1 MNSGVEQMPIHY
13 LEVVFNQEFLASY
26 AVDIDETG
34 VARLQKILDDNRDK
48 AKQVAD
54 AFSGA
59 DTAISRLFSSGFT
72 SLAENLR
79 SLFFGASSG
88 EPASASRGTSASS
101 QAAGTASAAPSGT
114 ALSSNLFSEGM
125 KNLSDMKT
133 SLQTYLTTTGT
144 TAAGTDRNETG
155 RRTGEIASYL
165 SSISAA
171 VSRIAGG
178 ATGGEGS
185 GGGGPS
191 SGSGLTTGGSIGSA
205 SMAVNLDL
213 TWANAAISAFMAN
226 ASSRFRLTA
235 DASGVVSAASSAL
248 DRIRSMFSS
257 TTLNVKTKVGT
268 DTDASKS
275 GTNIRLPQS
284 TGGRFSTPTDV
295 QVAEDGDPEYI
306 IPFKKEAIAVP
317 LLKNLLSELSSQ
329 ARESILGASSRN
341 PTASASTS
349 RPSAA
354 DLSNL
359 PGAPL
364 SAHATSI
371 PNLSALSLSLTD
383 ALSAPTASALS
394 VSQTTNNTVDAP
406 VTINVTATGFDPESL
421 GRSVYDIAQR
431 YQLRTL
437 KGVFS

>member
-1 MNSGVEQMPIHY
+1 MPIHY
-13 LEVVFNQEFLASY
+13 FEVVFNQEFLAPH
-26 AVDIDETG
+26 AADLAETG

-341 PTASASTS
+341 PTASTS

-406 VTINVTATGFDPESL
+406 VTINVTATGSDPESL

>member
-1 MNSGVEQMPIHY
+1 
-13 LEVVFNQEFLASY
+13 
-26 AVDIDETG
+26 
-34 VARLQKILDDNRDK
+34 
-48 AKQVAD
+48 
-54 AFSGA
+54 
-59 DTAISRLFSSGFT
+59 
-72 SLAENLR
+72 
-79 SLFFGASSG
+79 
-88 EPASASRGTSASS
+88 
-101 QAAGTASAAPSGT
+101 
-114 ALSSNLFSEGM
+114 
-125 KNLSDMKT
+125 
-133 SLQTYLTTTGT
+133 
-144 TAAGTDRNETG
+144 
-155 RRTGEIASYL
+155 
-165 SSISAA
+165 
-171 VSRIAGG
+171 
-178 ATGGEGS
+178 
-185 GGGGPS
+185 
-191 SGSGLTTGGSIGSA
+191 
-205 SMAVNLDL
+205 
-213 TWANAAISAFMAN
+213 MAN

-406 VTINVTATGFDPESL
+406 VTINVTATGSDPESL

>member
-1 MNSGVEQMPIHY
+1 
-13 LEVVFNQEFLASY
+13 
-26 AVDIDETG
+26 
-34 VARLQKILDDNRDK
+34 
-48 AKQVAD
+48 
-54 AFSGA
+54 
-59 DTAISRLFSSGFT
+59 
-72 SLAENLR
+72 
-79 SLFFGASSG
+79 
-88 EPASASRGTSASS
+88 
-101 QAAGTASAAPSGT
+101 
-114 ALSSNLFSEGM
+114 
-125 KNLSDMKT
+125 MKT

-341 PTASASTS
+341 PTASTS

-406 VTINVTATGFDPESL
+406 VTINVTATGSDPESL

>member
-155 RRTGEIASYL
+155 RRTGENASYL

-213 TWANAAISAFMAN
+213 TWAN

-329 ARESILGASSRN
+329 ARESILGASSCN
-341 PTASASTS
+341 PAASASTS
-349 RPSAA
+349 RSSAA

-406 VTINVTATGFDPESL
+406 VTINVTATGSDPESL

>member
-88 EPASASRGTSASS
+88 E
-101 QAAGTASAAPSGT
+101 
-114 ALSSNLFSEGM
+114 
-125 KNLSDMKT
+125 
-133 SLQTYLTTTGT
+133 
-144 TAAGTDRNETG
+144 
-155 RRTGEIASYL
+155 
-165 SSISAA
+165 
-171 VSRIAGG
+171 
-178 ATGGEGS
+178 GS

-191 SGSGLTTGGSIGSA
+191 SGFGLTTGGSIGSA

-406 VTINVTATGFDPESL
+406 VTINVTATGSDPESL
-421 GRSVYDIAQR
+421 GRSVYDNAQR

>member
-1 MNSGVEQMPIHY
+1 MAD
-13 LEVVFNQEFLASY
+13 QEFLASY
-26 AVDIDETG
+26 AVDIDEAG

-48 AKQVAD
+48 AKQVAE

-144 TAAGTDRNETG
+144 AAAGTDRNETG
-155 RRTGEIASYL
+155 RRTGETAGLL

-171 VSRIAGG
+171 VSRIASVT
-178 ATGGEGS
+178 TGGEGS
-185 GGGGPS
+185 GGGGAA
-191 SGSGLTTGGSIGSA
+191 SGSGLTSGGSAGSA

-213 TWANAAISAFMAN
+213 TRANAAISAFMAN

-235 DASGVVSAASSAL
+235 DASGVISAASSAL
-248 DRIRSMFSS
+248 DRIRGMFSS
-257 TTLNVKTKVGT
+257 TTLNVKTKVGADS
-268 DTDASKS
+268 DTSKS
-275 GTNIRLPQS
+275 GTNIRLLQS
-284 TGGRFSTPTDV
+284 TGGRFSVPTDV
-295 QVAEDGDPEYI
+295 QVAEDGNPEYI

-317 LLKNLLSELSSQ
+317 LLKSLLSELSSQ
-329 ARESILGASSRN
+329 ARQSVLGASSPSSRT
-341 PTASASTS
+341 TASGLSS
-349 RPSAA
+349 PDFSAT
-354 DLSNL
+354 
-359 PGAPL
+359 GA
-364 SAHATSI
+364 SI
-371 PNLSALSLSLTD
+371 PGLSALSLSLTD
-383 ALSAPTASALS
+383 ALSAPAASALS

-406 VTINVTATGFDPESL
+406 VTINVTATGTDPESL

-431 YQLRTL
+431 YHLRTL
-437 KGVFS
+437 KGVFG

>member
-133 SLQTYLTTTGT
+133 SLQTYLTTTGA

-185 GGGGPS
+185 GGGGP
-191 SGSGLTTGGSIGSA
+191 TGGSIGSA

-295 QVAEDGDPEYI
+295 QVADPEYI

-383 ALSAPTASALS
+383 ALSAPTAPALS

-406 VTINVTATGFDPESL
+406 VTINVTATGSDPESL

>member
-1 MNSGVEQMPIHY
+1 MAD
-13 LEVVFNQEFLASY
+13 QEFLASY
-26 AVDIDETG
+26 AVDIDEAG

-88 EPASASRGTSASS
+88 EPSSASRGISASS
-101 QAAGTASAAPSGT
+101 QAAGTSSAAPSGT

-133 SLQTYLTTTGT
+133 SLQTYLTTSGT
-144 TAAGTDRNETG
+144 SAAGTDRNETG
-155 RRTGEIASYL
+155 RRTGETAGLL

-171 VSRIAGG
+171 VSRIAGVT
-178 ATGGEGS
+178 TGGEGS
-185 GGGGPS
+185 GGGGAA
-191 SGSGLTTGGSIGSA
+191 SGSGLTSGGSAGSA

-213 TWANAAISAFMAN
+213 TRANAAISAFMAN

-235 DASGVVSAASSAL
+235 DASGVISAASSAL
-248 DRIRSMFSS
+248 DRIRGMFSS
-257 TTLNVKTKVGT
+257 TTLNVKTRVGT
-268 DTDASKS
+268 DSDTSKS

-284 TGGRFSTPTDV
+284 TGGRFSVPTDV

-306 IPFKKEAIAVP
+306 IPFKKESIAVP
-317 LLKNLLSELSSQ
+317 LLKSLLSELSSQ
-329 ARESILGASSRN
+329 ARQSVLGAS
-341 PTASASTS
+341 PSASST
-349 RPSAA
+349 
-354 DLSNL
+354 DLSA
-359 PGAPL
+359 PGA
-364 SAHATSI
+364 SI
-371 PNLSALSLSLTD
+371 PGLSALSLSLTD
-383 ALSAPTASALS
+383 ALSAPAASALS

-406 VTINVTATGFDPESL
+406 VTINVTATGTDPESL

-431 YQLRTL
+431 YHLRTL
-437 KGVFS
+437 KGVFG